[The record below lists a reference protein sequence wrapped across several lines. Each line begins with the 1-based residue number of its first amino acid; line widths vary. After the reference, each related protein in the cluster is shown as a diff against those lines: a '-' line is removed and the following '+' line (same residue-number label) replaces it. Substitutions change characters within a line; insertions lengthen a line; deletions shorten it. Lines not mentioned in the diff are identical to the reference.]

1 MGASGQE
8 QVVVATEHVRMV
20 LAELGAGLATPAA
33 ENVRLGLTLVT
44 LADPHASLVHLG
56 GQQAPDREVID
67 GILSSLRL
75 LFESRYAG
83 WVPTMGKNR
92 TLTGIQFKPY
102 SNGGGFERPEPAP
115 SSTLDTALGSE
126 VKVGLLDTRIVEHPA
141 FDKRYTLA
149 ADALAAP
156 VDSAH
161 PRFWWEGHATFI
173 AGLILRA
180 APSAH
185 LDVRTAL
192 QMMPGVDPAVEW
204 TMPLWD
210 FAERLGEYQ
219 ESGVQVLNL
228 SLGVSTADGKPPLV
242 LERAIGR
249 LTENMVVVAAAG
261 NHGTDR
267 LAAEVREREKVPA
280 RNAAMFPAAL
290 DGVVAVGAKDGDAA
304 AEFNPKGADGQVVAP
319 WIDVFESGVD
329 VASTYLGAAAPEKVL
344 VPGDRHG
351 PPELEGF
358 AGWATWSGTSFAAG
372 TVTGRVA
379 ALIASGRSP
388 AEAEAT
394 IREQALADRLRY
406 SGN

>member
-1 MGASGQE
+1 MGPSGQE
-8 QVVVATEHVRMV
+8 QVVVATEHLRMV
-20 LAELGAGLATPAA
+20 LGELGEGLGTAVA
-33 ENVRLGLTLVT
+33 ENRRLGLTLVA
-44 LADPHASLVHLG
+44 LANPHESLTRLT
-56 GQQAPDREVID
+56 GQVADDATVLD
-67 GILSSLRL
+67 GVLRGL
-75 LFESRYAG
+75 RTLFEARHAG

-102 SNGGGFERPEPAP
+102 SNGGGFERPEPAAAIP
-115 SSTLDTALGSE
+115 LDAAAGAE

-149 ADALAAP
+149 ADALAVPADP
-156 VDSAH
+156 AH

-180 APSAH
+180 APTAH

-192 QMMPGVDPAVEW
+192 QRSPGVDASVEW

-210 FAERLGEYQ
+210 FAERLGGYQ

-242 LERAIGR
+242 LERAIAR

-267 LAAEVREREKVPA
+267 LAAEVRDREQLPV

-319 WIDVFESGVD
+319 WIDVFESGVN
-329 VASTYLGAAAPEKVL
+329 VASTYLGDAGPEQVL
-344 VPGDRHG
+344 VPGDRQE
-351 PPELEGF
+351 PPQSEVF
-358 AGWATWSGTSFAAG
+358 TGWATWSGTSFAAG
-372 TVTGRVA
+372 TVTGRIA
-379 ALIASGRSP
+379 ALIAAGRTP

-394 IREQALADRLRY
+394 IREQALADRSRFAAY
-406 SGN
+406 

>member
-1 MGASGQE
+1 MGSSGQE
-8 QVVVATEHVRMV
+8 QVVVATEHLRMV
-20 LAELGAGLATPAA
+20 LGELGEGLGTAVA
-33 ENVRLGLTLVT
+33 ENRRLGLTLVA
-44 LADPHASLVHLG
+44 LANPLESLIRLG
-56 GQQAPDREVID
+56 GQLAPDRDILD
-67 GILSSLRL
+67 GVLCSLRL
-75 LFESRYAG
+75 LFESRHAG

-102 SNGGGFERPEPAP
+102 TNGGGFERPEPAP
-115 SSTLDTALGSE
+115 ASTLDAAVGAE

-156 VDSAH
+156 VDAAH

-180 APSAH
+180 APTAH

-192 QMMPGVDPAVEW
+192 EMVPGDDPAVEW

-210 FAERLGEYQ
+210 FAERLGDYQ

-267 LAAEVREREKVPA
+267 LDAEVREREQMPV
-280 RNAAMFPAAL
+280 RNGAMFPAAL

-319 WIDVFESGVD
+319 WIDVFESGVN
-329 VASTYLGAAAPEKVL
+329 VASTYLGDAGPEQVL

-351 PPELEGF
+351 PPQLEGF
-358 AGWATWSGTSFAAG
+358 TGWATWSGTSFAAG
-372 TVTGRVA
+372 TVTGRLA
-379 ALIASGRSP
+379 ALIAAGQSP
-388 AEAEAT
+388 AEAEST
-394 IREQALADRLRY
+394 VREQALADRARFAAY
-406 SGN
+406 